1 MVEWYIMKVSMV
13 DVARKAGVSTA
24 TVSHV
29 INKTRHVKVET
40 REKVLKVME
49 DLNYYLNSAA
59 RSLRSRKSHVVGL
72 LVPDISNFFFT
83 SIAKSVE
90 STLKKYGYSL
100 FFSNSNENLES
111 EIEQIKIFNTQLID
125 GLIMAPVPGDHTF
138 LNDLLIGDYP
148 VVFIDRKPKGY
159 QGDCVLGDN
168 IKGTYDA
175 ISMLIKKGHIRIGII
190 AGLLDLTSIEER
202 LFAYKKALNDYQLK
216 IDNHLIKAGNNRF
229 EGGYQSTKE
238 LLENTD
244 ITALFVTNNSMTVGA
259 IKYLKEKQIAIPG
272 DIAII
277 GFDDYKWASII
288 EPSLSMVNQPAHDI
302 GEKAST
308 LLVKR
313 MNKEEIGDYKEFRLP
328 TRLINRNSC

>member
-1 MVEWYIMKVSMV
+1 MKVSMV

-138 LNDLLIGDYP
+138 LNDLLIGNYP

-313 MNKEEIGDYKEFRLP
+313 MDKEEIGDYKEFRLP

>member
-1 MVEWYIMKVSMV
+1 MV

-29 INKTRHVKVET
+29 INKTRYVKPET
-40 REKVLKVME
+40 RKKVLKVMG

-59 RSLRSRKSHVVGL
+59 RSLRSRKSYVVGL

-90 STLKKYGYSL
+90 STLKKYGYNL
-100 FFSNSNENLES
+100 FFSNSNENLQS
-111 EIEQIKIFNTQLID
+111 EIEQIKIFNSQLID
-125 GLIMAPVPGDHTF
+125 GLIMAPAPGNHKF
-138 LNDLLIGDYP
+138 LNDLLIGNYP

-175 ISMLIKKGHIRIGII
+175 ISMLIKKGHRRIGII
-190 AGLLDLTSIEER
+190 TGLLDLTTTEER
-202 LFAYKKALNDYQLK
+202 LFAYKKALNDHQLK
-216 IDNHLIKAGNNRF
+216 IDDHLIKAGNNYF
-229 EGGYQSTKE
+229 EGGYKSTKE

-288 EPSLSMVNQPAHDI
+288 EPSLSMVSQSAYDI

-313 MNKEEIGDYKEFRLP
+313 INKEEAGNYKEYRLP
-328 TRLINRNSC
+328 IKLINRNSC

>member
-1 MVEWYIMKVSMV
+1 MV

-29 INKTRHVKVET
+29 INET
-40 REKVLKVME
+40 RFVKLETRKKVLRAME
-49 DLNYYLNSAA
+49 GLNYCLNSAA
-59 RSLRSRKSHVVGL
+59 RSLRSRKSNLIGL

-90 STLKKYGYSL
+90 STLKKYGYTL
-100 FFSNSNENLES
+100 IFSNSNENWES
-111 EIEQIKIFNTQLID
+111 EIKQIKIFNTQLID
-125 GLIMAPVPGDHTF
+125 GLIMAPAPGDHMF

-148 VVFIDRKPKGY
+148 VIFIDRKPKGY

-175 ISMLIKKGHIRIGII
+175 VSMMIKKGHTRIGTIT
-190 AGLLDLTSIEER
+190 GLLDLTTTEER
-202 LFAYKKALNDYQLK
+202 LFAYKEALNDHQLK
-216 IDNHLIKAGNNRF
+216 IDDHLIKRGNNCF
-229 EGGYQSTKE
+229 DGGYESTKE

-259 IKYLKEKQIAIPG
+259 IKYLREKQIAIPG

-277 GFDDYKWASII
+277 GFDDYKWASIT
-288 EPSLSMVNQPAHDI
+288 EPSLSMVSQPAYDI

-308 LLVKR
+308 LLIKR
-313 MNKEEIGDYKEFRLP
+313 INKVETGNYKECRLP